1 MQSSDLISDLTART
15 EDMIQRAEQLLEQSE
30 APLNTKPSTDSWSA
44 LESIEHLNR
53 YGDFYLP
60 EIQQRIGKA
69 PKNTT
74 GRFKTGWLGNYF
86 AKSLLPKPKLNK
98 MKTFSSMDPAGSQ
111 LDKSVLTTFLKQQQE
126 LLRLLEQ
133 AKTVDLTRTKT
144 SISISSWIKLRLG
157 DTFRVVIYH
166 NQRHMEQAERA
177 LEVSMQQHISQNA

>member
-15 EDMIQRAEQLLEQSE
+15 KDMIQRAQQLLEQPE
-30 APLNTKPSTDSWSA
+30 DTLNAKPSAGSWSA
-44 LESIEHLNR
+44 LECIEHLNR

-60 EIQQRIGKA
+60 EIRERLANA
-69 PKNTT
+69 PRNTT
-74 GRFKTGWLGNYF
+74 GTFKTGWLGNYF

-111 LDKSVLTTFLKQQQE
+111 LGKAVLTTFLQQQQD

-133 AKTVDLTRTKT
+133 AKATDLTKTRT
-144 SISISSWIKLRLG
+144 SISISPWIKLRLG

-177 LEVSMQQHISQNA
+177 VGIPRSHNISQSA